1 MSESASREEE
11 MVRAAIQRVLDGETD
26 AFREVVTR
34 FRDRAYSL
42 SLSILKDPERAR
54 EAAQRG
60 MIRVYTRLGSFRMDA
75 SFRTWFYR
83 IVLNETYQLLRE
95 ERRAGVN
102 ADPRETD
109 ETDHSFDVTG
119 SGMESAVAFQ
129 DEKDREDYRRFYIRR
144 AFLKLPEKESVTL
157 RLFYLEEMSVRQLSE
172 TTGWSESHVKVLL
185 HRGRSRM
192 KVMLTHEFGLK
203 EEDLL

>member
-11 MVRAAIQRVLDGETD
+11 MIGSAIRRVLDGETE
-26 AFREVVTR
+26 AFREVVSR

-60 MIRVYTRLGSFRMDA
+60 MIRVYTRLGSFRMEA

-95 ERRAGVN
+95 EKRSGVS
-102 ADPRETD
+102 ADPGEMD
-109 ETDHSFDVTG
+109 ETDRLFDVTG
-119 SGMESAVAFQ
+119 SGMETAAAVQ
-129 DEKDREDYRRFYIRR
+129 DELDREAYRRFYIRR

-157 RLFYLEEMSVRQLSE
+157 RLFYLEEMPVRQVAE

-192 KVMLTHEFGLK
+192 KEMLTHEFGLN
-203 EEDLL
+203 EEDLI